1 MKTVND
7 KRQIRE
13 RRVEDKNNN
22 RLLSETVKVVDHVT
36 ISVKNKRRKN
46 NWILSICIIYSKYKN
61 NKDIFR
67 QTSLAYELNYKKYNG
82 KFFRLSEREN
92 WTYKR
97 VRIG

>member
-46 NWILSICIIYSKYKN
+46 NWILSIFIIYSKYKN

-82 KFFRLSEREN
+82 KVFQ
-92 WTYKR
+92 
-97 VRIG
+97 VI